1 MAVSDQNTFVSFNGS
16 GSESSGISPTGET
29 KILCVRL
36 DDVVPRD
43 EKIDFI
49 KMDVEGAELSV
60 LRGAKTVIEANK
72 PVLAI
77 SLYHNWDDLW
87 TIPNYFH
94 DVHKGYDLLI
104 RQHMKNSFDLV
115 LYAVPR

>member
-1 MAVSDQNTFVSFNGS
+1 
-16 GSESSGISPTGET
+16 
-29 KILCVRL
+29 
-36 DDVVPRD
+36 
-43 EKIDFI
+43 
-49 KMDVEGAELSV
+49 MDVEGAELSV
-60 LRGAKTVIEANK
+60 LKGAKNIIETNK

>member
-1 MAVSDQNTFVSFNGS
+1 
-16 GSESSGISPTGET
+16 
-29 KILCVRL
+29 
-36 DDVVPRD
+36 
-43 EKIDFI
+43 
-49 KMDVEGAELSV
+49 MDVEVREICLW
-60 LRGAKTVIEANK
+60 LKGAKNIIETNK

-77 SLYHNWDDLW
+77 SLYHNWDLW